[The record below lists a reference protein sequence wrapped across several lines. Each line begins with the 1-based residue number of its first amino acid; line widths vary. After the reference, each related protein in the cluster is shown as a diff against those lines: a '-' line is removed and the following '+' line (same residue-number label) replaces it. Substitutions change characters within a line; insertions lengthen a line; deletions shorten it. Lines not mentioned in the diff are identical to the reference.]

1 MSVGLTFVD
10 GRVMAPNGR
19 AEMVNF
25 LVDSGAGYSLLP
37 YRVWQSLGLEPIRE
51 ESFRLADGTV
61 VTRQISRCYLILPL
75 GEEYT
80 PVVLGEETDDQA
92 LLGCVTLENMG
103 LMLNPFSRTLHPMHF
118 RWRG

>member
-1 MSVGLTFVD
+1 MGLTFIE

-19 AEMVNF
+19 AETVNF

-37 YRVWQSLGLEPIRE
+37 QETWQSLGLEPTRE

-61 VTRQISRCYLILPL
+61 VTRNVSRCYIILPH

-92 LLGCVTLENMG
+92 LLGAVTLENLG
-103 LMLNPFSRTLHPMHF
+103 LMLNPFSRTLHPM
-118 RWRG
+118 RLLWRS